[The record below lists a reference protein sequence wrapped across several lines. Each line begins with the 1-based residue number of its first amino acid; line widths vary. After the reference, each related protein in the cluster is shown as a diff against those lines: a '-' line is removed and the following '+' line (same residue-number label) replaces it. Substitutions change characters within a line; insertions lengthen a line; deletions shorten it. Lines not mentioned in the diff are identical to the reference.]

1 MDILG
6 RVAALGD
13 GGHRQGQVDPFL
25 AGAELPGEPTVTM
38 KVQRLLS
45 ADRSQLSDLRVATP
59 IVPRQR

>member
-1 MDILG
+1 
-6 RVAALGD
+6 
-13 GGHRQGQVDPFL
+13 
-25 AGAELPGEPTVTM
+25 M